1 MQIVE
6 AVALISINE
15 TLIFQI
21 ISFLAFLWIFNR
33 VMIRPLRSVS
43 KDRSQYIQG
52 IQTDVADS
60 REQVEGLFNKIKI
73 QEREARQAAQIL
85 RRELEEAANSEAA
98 EALSATR
105 EKVARIRQQAQQSL
119 LQRILDERQN
129 VEAEAE
135 TLSIA
140 LMEKILSRRLTT

>member
-43 KDRSQYIQG
+43 KDRSHYILG